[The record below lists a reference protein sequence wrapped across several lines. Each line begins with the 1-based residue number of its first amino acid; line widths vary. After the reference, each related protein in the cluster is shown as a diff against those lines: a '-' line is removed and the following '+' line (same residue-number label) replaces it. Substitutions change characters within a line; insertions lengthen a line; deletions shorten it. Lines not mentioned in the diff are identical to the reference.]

1 MEIIKQEAE
10 AELDKA
16 LPHLQK
22 AEQIVNG
29 LSKED
34 ITDLKSTKNPTEH
47 TALALRCVLLY
58 LGYKKP
64 DWSMA

>member
-1 MEIIKQEAE
+1 MEIIKQDANNELSKAMPALEMAE
-10 AELDKA
+10 RV
-16 LPHLQK
+16 
-22 AEQIVNG
+22 VNS

-47 TALALRCVLLY
+47 TVLALRCVLLY

-64 DWSMA
+64 DWPAA